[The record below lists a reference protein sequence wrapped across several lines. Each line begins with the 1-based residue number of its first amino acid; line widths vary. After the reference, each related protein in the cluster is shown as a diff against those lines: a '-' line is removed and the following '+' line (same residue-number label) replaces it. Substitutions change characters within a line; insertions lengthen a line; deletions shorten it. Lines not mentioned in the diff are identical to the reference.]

1 MHAVRAIPCRRAN
14 GTVSGRSISGSSG
27 GRVEIVTRGWDLPGA
42 ADDFYPQDL
51 PAEWRLTFFSNA
63 FPAVLVPATLW
74 IPASPRLRRG
84 WAEDVHDGF
93 RFYLE
98 LPAAGDPAD
107 ELRDAAEAL
116 GGRLAGAVGSTDPAP
131 GSGIPF
137 LRWREDPSAVNGG
150 PSAVSCSVNLSDRD
164 LRRAR
169 AWLETFFQRLAGAN
183 GLVVLDGA
191 EAEAAALRRWLELA
205 WLLGFA

>member
-1 MHAVRAIPCRRAN
+1 M
-14 GTVSGRSISGSSG
+14 SGKSISGSSG
-27 GRVEIVTRGWDLPGA
+27 GRVEIVTRGWDLPG
-42 ADDFYPQDL
+42 DGRDFYPRDL
-51 PAEWRLTFFSNA
+51 PPDWRLTFFSNA

-74 IPASPRLRRG
+74 IQASPRLRRG

-98 LPAAGDPAD
+98 LPVAGDPAA
-107 ELRDAAEAL
+107 ELRSAAEAL
-116 GGRLAGAVGSTDPAP
+116 GDRLAGVVGSTDPAP
-131 GSGIPF
+131 GSGILF
-137 LRWREDPSAVNGG
+137 LRWQEDPSAIDGG
-150 PSAVSCSVNLSDRD
+150 PSAVSCPVDSYDRD

-169 AWLETFFQRLAGAN
+169 AWLETFVQRLAGSD

-191 EAEAAALRRWLELA
+191 KADASALRRWLDLA